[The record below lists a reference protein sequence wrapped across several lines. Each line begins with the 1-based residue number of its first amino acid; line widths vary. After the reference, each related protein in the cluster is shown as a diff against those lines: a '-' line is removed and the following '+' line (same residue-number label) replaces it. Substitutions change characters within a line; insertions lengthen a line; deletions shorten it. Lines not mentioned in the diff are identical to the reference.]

1 MIKTYNHTE
10 FVQQMKTDTCIK
22 TYSEQYKIV
31 SQGLRG
37 GGGRRVQPRSDSG
50 EVAGAQ
56 PVAGIV
62 VADWRA
68 RHNTW

>member
-1 MIKTYNHTE
+1 
-10 FVQQMKTDTCIK
+10 MKTDTCIK
-22 TYSEQYKIV
+22 AYSEQYKIV

-37 GGGRRVQPRSDSG
+37 GGGCRVQGAAAQPRSDSG

>member
-22 TYSEQYKIV
+22 AYSEQYKIV

-37 GGGRRVQPRSDSG
+37 GGGRRVQPRS
-50 EVAGAQ
+50 
-56 PVAGIV
+56 
-62 VADWRA
+62 RA
-68 RHNTW
+68 VTEERWLVRSR